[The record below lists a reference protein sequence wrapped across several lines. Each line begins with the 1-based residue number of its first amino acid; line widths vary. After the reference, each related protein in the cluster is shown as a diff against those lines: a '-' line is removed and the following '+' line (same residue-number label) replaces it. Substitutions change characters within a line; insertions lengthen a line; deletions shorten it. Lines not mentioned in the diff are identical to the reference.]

1 MFEVFDELGVQP
13 RRIAGTS
20 IGAIMAALYASGH
33 SAKEIRELIIV
44 GMNTESK
51 SRSRAMVSMN
61 IFKWI
66 DLIDPGLGKGGL
78 IGTEK
83 FLGFLRQ
90 SIKQSTFQELNIP
103 IKIVATDFW
112 KGEQVIFQS
121 GEILPAVK
129 ASMALPGIFD
139 PVDINGRLFIDGGT
153 VNPLPYD
160 LLLKESGTTVAI
172 DVSGTVSDRAG
183 ETPSFFDSIFHTFHV
198 MGQSILADKLKL
210 QGPDICIKPDILD
223 IRALDFL
230 KAGTIY
236 TQAAPTKAELKRK
249 LDKLLA

>member
-103 IKIVATDFW
+103 IKIVATNF
-112 KGEQVIFQS
+112 
-121 GEILPAVK
+121 
-129 ASMALPGIFD
+129 
-139 PVDINGRLFIDGGT
+139 
-153 VNPLPYD
+153 
-160 LLLKESGTTVAI
+160 
-172 DVSGTVSDRAG
+172 
-183 ETPSFFDSIFHTFHV
+183 
-198 MGQSILADKLKL
+198 
-210 QGPDICIKPDILD
+210 
-223 IRALDFL
+223 
-230 KAGTIY
+230 
-236 TQAAPTKAELKRK
+236 
-249 LDKLLA
+249 